1 MDDYL
6 FRGNL
11 AALDPAIYELTQ
23 LEAERQY
30 RKLIL
35 IPSESQA
42 PMAVRE
48 ALSSAFQNIY
58 AEGYP
63 REETRMMSEN
73 EIMDFPARLVNFRRY
88 ADKRYYKGVEYADT
102 IEELAR
108 RRCAEIFA
116 NDLVPADDIYVN
128 VQALSGAPANN
139 AVYHALVEP
148 GATIMGMDLLH
159 GGHLTHGSPVNRSG
173 QYYNAVHY
181 PVDLQTEQINY
192 DQVEELALKH
202 KPRFIIAGYSS
213 YPWAADWVRFRK
225 IADEVGAYLFADI
238 AHIAGMVVAGAYPSP
253 VGYADVVTFTT
264 HKSLCGPRGACIL
277 TFDEKLSRDIDRAV
291 FPGEQG
297 GPHVNSYA
305 GMAVAFKLAKTE
317 QFHQL
322 QHQVVKNCAV
332 FTEQLRQRGFRIA
345 YGGTNTHMMNLACT
359 TVVGTDGIALSGDM
373 ASRILDIAG
382 IVVNRNTI
390 PGDKDATDPSGIRMG
405 TPWVTQRGF
414 KEAEMKQLAEIIA
427 DILFSTKP
435 HGRMGANGILR
446 RAKVD
451 FHALEDGKLKVRKL
465 AESAGID
472 FEASQHGYP
481 HFYYIDDKAK
491 KGDWSVLEL
500 SGERVR
506 LFLSEALTSD
516 VEVLKT
522 GESQPTRFYTP
533 DGVVD
538 GTLSCIEPYQFRLT
552 IPAAKQSVVAAWLR
566 DLSDGYVAFDQDV
579 VKKLPGLTVVDIS
592 NTEPVPPMIGEVIA
606 PKPYF
611 IGMEMGKGEALPK
624 FIWEEKEGALKRT
637 PIYETHKKLG
647 AKIITYAG
655 WEMPVWYTSVMEE
668 HLAVRQTAG
677 LFDVA
682 HMGVLQVEGHD
693 AAAFLDSVV
702 ANDVSYLS
710 VGESCY
716 THFLDP
722 DANVIDDLIIYR
734 RGKEKMLMVVNAAN
748 FDKDWAWLNAV
759 KDERVLV
766 DNHRPWASV
775 FGHHAILRNLKDPKE
790 GSDMRVD
797 IALQGPRARQILLKL
812 GCDEETQCCVR
823 YLKRTR
829 ICEVSMGGF
838 DLIISRTGYTGE
850 KFSYE
855 IFVHPN
861 RAEELFNA
869 ILEAGNEFGIRPCG
883 LGARD
888 SLRTEAGLPL
898 YGHEMGGELNLGVAE
913 AGFGQFVKTYK
924 PWFIGRNAFIEKEK
938 ERKGELVRFC
948 FDEKGVRMAHLG
960 DPVVDWRGR
969 VIGHVTSC
977 AVDSDGYLTGQ
988 AFIDAKSAEKGSIIY
1003 IYQGAPK
1010 DTSKVLG
1017 TLKVGERVILPSP
1030 AHILRRFPKL

>member
-1 MDDYL
+1 MEDFL

-11 AALDPAIYELTQ
+11 AELDPAIFELTQ
-23 LEAERQY
+23 LESERQY

-63 REETRMMSEN
+63 REETRNMIEN

-108 RRCAEIFA
+108 RRCAELFT
-116 NDLVPADDIYVN
+116 NDMVEVDDIYVN
-128 VQALSGAPANN
+128 VQPLSGAPANN

-173 QYYNAVHY
+173 KYYNAVHY
-181 PVDLQTEQINY
+181 SVDALTEQINY
-192 DQVEELALKH
+192 DEVEELALKH

-238 AHIAGMVVAGAYPSP
+238 AHVAGMVVAGEYPSP

-277 TFDEKLSRDIDRAV
+277 TFDEKLSRDVDRAV

-305 GMAVAFKLAKTE
+305 GMAVAFKMAKTE
-317 QFHQL
+317 QFRKL
-322 QHQVVKNCAV
+322 QHQVVKNCKIL
-332 FTEQLRQRGFRIA
+332 TDQLRQRGFRIA
-345 YGGTNTHMMNLACT
+345 YGGTNTHMMNLACN
-359 TVVGTDGIALSGDM
+359 TVVGSDGTALSGDM

-382 IVVNRNTI
+382 VVVNRNTI
-390 PGDKDATDPSGIRMG
+390 PGDENASDPSGIRMG

-414 KEAEMKQLAEIIA
+414 KETEMKQLADIIV
-427 DILFSTKP
+427 DILLTTKP
-435 HGRMGANGILR
+435 HGRMGASGLLR

-451 FHALEDGKLKVRKL
+451 FHTLEDGKLRVRKL

-472 FEASQHGYP
+472 FKASQHGYP
-481 HFYYIDDKAK
+481 HFYFIDDKAR
-491 KGDWSVLEL
+491 KGDWSVLDL

-516 VEVLKT
+516 IEVLKT
-522 GESQPTRFYTP
+522 GESQPTRIYTP
-533 DGVVD
+533 DGTVD
-538 GTLSCIEPYQFRLT
+538 GTLTCVGIYQFRFT
-552 IPAAKQSVVAAWLR
+552 FPAAKHGVVTAWLR

-579 VKKLPGLTVVDIS
+579 LKKLPGLTVVEVS
-592 NTEPVPPMIGEVIA
+592 NAEPIMPLKGEVIA

-611 IGMEMGKGEALPK
+611 IGMETGKGEALPK
-624 FIWEEKEGALKRT
+624 FKWEEMEGNLKRT
-637 PIYETHKKLG
+637 PIFETHKRLG

-655 WEMPVWYTSVMEE
+655 WEMPVWYTSVIEE

-677 LFDVA
+677 IFDVA
-682 HMGVLQVEGHD
+682 HMGVLQVEGPD
-693 AAAFLDSVV
+693 GAAFLDSVV

-748 FDKDWAWLNAV
+748 ADKDWEWLNVV
-759 KDERVLV
+759 KDGRVLV
-766 DNHRPWASV
+766 DNQRPWARV

-797 IALQGPRARQILLKL
+797 IALQGPRARQILLAL
-812 GCDEETQCCVR
+812 GCDDKTRCCVR

-829 ICEVSMGGF
+829 ICEVSLGGF

-855 IFVHPN
+855 IFVHPS
-861 RAEELFNA
+861 RADDLFIA
-869 ILEAGNEFGIRPCG
+869 ILEVGKEFGIKPCG

-898 YGHEMGGELNLGVAE
+898 YGHEMGGEQNLGVAE
-913 AGFGQFVKTYK
+913 AGFGQFAKTYK
-924 PWFIGRNAFIEKEK
+924 PWFIGREAFIEKEK
-938 ERKGELVRFC
+938 ERKGKLARFC

-969 VIGHVTSC
+969 VVGHVTSC
-977 AVDSDGYLTGQ
+977 AVDKDGFLTGQ
-988 AFIDAKSAEKGSIIY
+988 AYLESKAAEKGTIIY

-1010 DTSKVLG
+1010 DSSKILG
-1017 TLKVGERVILPSP
+1017 ALNVGERVILPSP
-1030 AHILRRFPKL
+1030 AHVLRRFPKL